1 MEQFNLSK
9 REGFQ
14 GFQAKSPSAAQS
26 NFNWI
31 CSLFAG
37 WADSLWHLKARFE
50 RTGWGHSWTGDVYL
64 SHSFFCV
71 FYTRQSE
78 EGEVLPLHPWSTWV
92 LLWWAPG
99 QIHVHNSTW
108 SDTAHSPEDSSSVME
123 SKTMLLQSTRGHPPK
138 HLGRLLHFHFW
149 RGQGSISLRKKEW
162 QDRRNPGLEAQW
174 GGSVGTLLES
184 PHLHICCTLPT
195 LTIMAPHLL
204 PLGLSHSSG
213 WLCPFPFP
221 SLNHSQ

>member
-1 MEQFNLSK
+1 MVWNSADSCGAGTEAAPLIKDWGAGDGAAQGTKSCSGLASLPRAPWSLEIHSSRKAAYLKMKRKEMEQFNLSK

-31 CSLFAG
+31 YSLFAG

-50 RTGWGHSWTGDVYL
+50 STGWGHSWTGDVHL

-99 QIHVHNSTW
+99 QIHVHNST
-108 SDTAHSPEDSSSVME
+108 
-123 SKTMLLQSTRGHPPK
+123 
-138 HLGRLLHFHFW
+138 
-149 RGQGSISLRKKEW
+149 
-162 QDRRNPGLEAQW
+162 
-174 GGSVGTLLES
+174 
-184 PHLHICCTLPT
+184 
-195 LTIMAPHLL
+195 
-204 PLGLSHSSG
+204 
-213 WLCPFPFP
+213 
-221 SLNHSQ
+221 